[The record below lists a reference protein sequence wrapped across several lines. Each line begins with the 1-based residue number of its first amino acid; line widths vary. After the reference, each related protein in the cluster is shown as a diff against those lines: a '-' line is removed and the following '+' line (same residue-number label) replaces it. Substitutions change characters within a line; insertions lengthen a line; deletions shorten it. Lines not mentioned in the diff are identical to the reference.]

1 MRTLLTMW
9 AVEGMWAIDRPAD
22 WVGRDHELAVL
33 RAGVEAV
40 RRGEGA
46 AVWVEGEPGI
56 GKSTLVAEALAETSG
71 LGWDVGWGIADRL
84 TERLPLRVMLD
95 CLQVRADS
103 ADPRRAQAAGL
114 IRSRHPGPF
123 TDGDASSVGVEVL
136 VTLAAEL
143 CGAVPMVMVID
154 DVQWADET
162 SLVVWHQLAA
172 SIGQLPL
179 LLIATCRL
187 SPRPAQ
193 LRRAAARL
201 GPASTVSELVVLLR
215 RPASELAAGVQE
227 AVTAGSLVASGPE
240 LAFRHRLI
248 QQALYENMP
257 AALRTALHAEAAQ
270 ELAAAGADTLTVAQQ
285 LSSAGRPGDDW
296 AKAWLIQAAPTLT
309 TRAPQLAADLLRRGL
324 KAAPAG
330 PPAPEGGVTSLR

>member
-154 DVQWADET
+154 DVQWADEA

-187 SPRPAQ
+187 SPRRPSVWPQTGCRLCWRSCCMTGSARSRAGRSRCCAPPRCSA
-193 LRRAAARL
+193 RRS
-201 GPASTVSELVVLLR
+201 PS
-215 RPASELAAGVQE
+215 
-227 AVTAGSLVASGPE
+227 
-240 LAFRHRLI
+240 
-248 QQALYENMP
+248 
-257 AALRTALHAEAAQ
+257 RTWLCCC
-270 ELAAAGADTLTVAQQ
+270 
-285 LSSAGRPGDDW
+285 AGRPRNW
-296 AKAWLIQAAPTLT
+296 RPAC
-309 TRAPQLAADLLRRGL
+309 RR
-324 KAAPAG
+324 
-330 PPAPEGGVTSLR
+330 R

>member
-46 AVWVEGEPGI
+46 AVWVEGDPGI

-95 CLQVRADS
+95 CLQVRADE
-103 ADPRRAQAAGL
+103 A
-114 IRSRHPGPF
+114 
-123 TDGDASSVGVEVL
+123 
-136 VTLAAEL
+136 
-143 CGAVPMVMVID
+143 
-154 DVQWADET
+154 

-187 SPRPAQ
+187 SPRRPEVRQ
-193 LRRAAARL
+193 LR
-201 GPASTVSELVVLLR
+201 S
-215 RPASELAAGVQE
+215 
-227 AVTAGSLVASGPE
+227 AVA
-240 LAFRHRLI
+240 
-248 QQALYENMP
+248 
-257 AALRTALHAEAAQ
+257 
-270 ELAAAGADTLTVAQQ
+270 
-285 LSSAGRPGDDW
+285 
-296 AKAWLIQAAPTLT
+296 
-309 TRAPQLAADLLRRGL
+309 RRG
-324 KAAPAG
+324 G
-330 PPAPEGGVTSLR
+330 QV